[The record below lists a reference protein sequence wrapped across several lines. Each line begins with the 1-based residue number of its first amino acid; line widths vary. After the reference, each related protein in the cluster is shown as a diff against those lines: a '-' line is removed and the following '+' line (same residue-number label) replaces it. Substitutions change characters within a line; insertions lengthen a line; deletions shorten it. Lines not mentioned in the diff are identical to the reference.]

1 MSTTSL
7 SFPSF
12 AKINWYL
19 QILGKRA
26 DGYHEV
32 LTVLQTVSLH
42 DDLTFDLRDDGK
54 IVLSC
59 DNPEIPLDESNL
71 IVKAALALQAH
82 LHCTLGA
89 EIKLTKRIPTK
100 AGLGGAS
107 SNAAVTLMALNILW
121 RGGLNAPDFIRISSD
136 LGADVRFFLE
146 GGRGIATGTG
156 TDVSVIE
163 DLSREHLIIVTPNA
177 KVSTANAYASLN
189 AGSLTTSES
198 NSILS
203 NSLAGQFSADSR
215 QWPLR
220 NDFERVIFEIE
231 PEIERAKMALLEAGA
246 RGALL
251 AGSGSSVF
259 GVFNDEVARDRAIN
273 NLTRAAGWQ
282 VFSCDT
288 VTGDDYFVA
297 MTSSEFPLN
306 TLRLKLPR
314 DTGA

>member
-7 SFPSF
+7 SYPSF

-42 DDLTFDLRDDGK
+42 DDLIFELRDDGK

-59 DNPEIPLDESNL
+59 DDPEIPLDESNL

-82 LHCTLGA
+82 LDCSLGA

-107 SNAAVTLMALNILW
+107 SNAAVTLMALNVLW
-121 RGGLNAPDFIRISSD
+121 DGRTTARNLIRISSD

-146 GGRGIATGTG
+146 GGRGVGTGTG
-156 TDVSVIE
+156 ADVSWIVDDAREPLIVI
-163 DLSREHLIIVTPNA
+163 TPNA
-177 KVSTANAYASLN
+177 QVSTANAYASLN
-189 AGSLTTSES
+189 APSLTTSES
-198 NSILS
+198 DPILS
-203 NSLAGQFSADSR
+203 SSLAEQFSADSR

-231 PEIERAKMALLEAGA
+231 PEIGRAKIALLEAGA

-259 GVFNDEVARDRAIN
+259 GIFDNEVARDRALN
-273 NLTRAAGWQ
+273 NLRREAGWR

-288 VTGDDYFVA
+288 VTRGDYFTA
-297 MTSSEFPLN
+297 MS
-306 TLRLKLPR
+306 
-314 DTGA
+314 

>member
-7 SFPSF
+7 TYPSF

-32 LTVLQTVSLH
+32 LTVLQTVSLC
-42 DDLTFDLRDDGK
+42 DDITFELREDGK
-54 IVLSC
+54 IILVC

-71 IVKAALALQAH
+71 IVKAALELQAD
-82 LHCTLGA
+82 LQCKLGA
-89 EIKLTKRIPTK
+89 EIKLIKRIPTK

-107 SNAAVTLMALNILW
+107 SNAAVTLKALNILW
-121 RGGLNAPDFIRISSD
+121 DGKTTARNFTRITSD
-136 LGADVRFFLE
+136 LGADVRFCLE
-146 GGRGIATGTG
+146 GGLGVATGTG
-156 TDVSVIE
+156 SQVSWV
-163 DLSREHLIIVTPNA
+163 DDDAKQPLMIVTPNA
-177 KVSTANAYASLN
+177 RISTANAYASLN

-198 NSILS
+198 NFILS
-203 NSLAGQFSADSR
+203 SSLAEQFSADSR

-259 GVFNDEVARDRAIN
+259 AVFDDEVTRDRALN
-273 NLTRAAGWQ
+273 KLRREAGWK

-288 VTGDDYFVA
+288 LTRSDYYTA
-297 MTSSEFPLN
+297 MSSSRFPL
-306 TLRLKLPR
+306 
-314 DTGA
+314 

>member
-1 MSTTSL
+1 MTTTSL

-42 DDLTFDLRDDGK
+42 DDLTFELRDDGE

-59 DNPEIPLDESNL
+59 DDPEIPLDASNL
-71 IVKAALALQAH
+71 IVKAALELQSH
-82 LHCTLGA
+82 LNCKLGA
-89 EIKLTKRIPTK
+89 DIKLIKRIPTR

-107 SNAAVTLMALNILW
+107 SNAAVTLMALNTLW
-121 RGGLNAPDFIRISSD
+121 DTRITAPDLISISSG

-146 GGRGIATGTG
+146 GGRGIATGIG
-156 TDVSVIE
+156 ADVSWIV
-163 DLSREHLIIVTPNA
+163 DDAREPLIIVTPNA
-177 KVSTANAYASLN
+177 RVSTANAYASLN
-189 AGSLTTSES
+189 AGSLTTSKS
-198 NSILS
+198 DPILS
-203 NSLAGQFSADSR
+203 SSLAERFSADSR

-251 AGSGSSVF
+251 TGSGSSVF
-259 GVFNDEVARDRAIN
+259 GIFDNETARDRALN
-273 NLTRAAGWQ
+273 NLRREVGWR
-282 VFSCDT
+282 VFPCDT
-288 VTGDDYFVA
+288 VTRGDFFTA
-297 MTSSEFPLN
+297 MSSSWF
-306 TLRLKLPR
+306 RFIRSLKLQQ

>member
-1 MSTTSL
+1 LSTTSL
-7 SFPSF
+7 SYPSF

-19 QILGKRA
+19 QILGKRT

-59 DNPEIPLDESNL
+59 DDPEIPLDESNL

-82 LHCTLGA
+82 LQCTFGA

-107 SNAAVTLMALNILW
+107 SNAAVTLRALNILW
-121 RGGLNAPDFIRISSD
+121 DGRTTARNFIRLSSD
-136 LGADVRFFLE
+136 LGADVPFFLE
-146 GGRGIATGTG
+146 GGRGVATGTG
-156 TDVSVIE
+156 SDVSWV
-163 DLSREHLIIVTPNA
+163 DDDTKQPLIIVTPNA
-177 KVSTANAYASLN
+177 QVSTANAYSSLN

-198 NSILS
+198 NFILS
-203 NSLAGQFSADSR
+203 SSLAEQFSADSR

-259 GVFNDEVARDRAIN
+259 GVFDDEVARDRALN
-273 NLTRAAGWQ
+273 HLRREAGWK

-288 VTGDDYFVA
+288 LTQNDYFTA
-297 MTSSEFPLN
+297 MNSTRFPL
-306 TLRLKLPR
+306 LRSLKLQQ